1 MKQKIKKILLIVL
14 TTIMLAPTASVY
26 ADAPTQANHELVLT
40 AQNKIAEE
48 SIALLYLS
56 NYYNCIEVRN
66 DQDYAD
72 QDHPYSFY
80 RNPGNNNWWDDP
92 FAVDHGPFH
101 VGYWFETELGAT
113 NDTIDGQ
120 AYCQEYG
127 ELQQKVA
134 DLLTD
139 GNVDRLL
146 CGEDI
151 YDPNGG
157 GIIYNKKAGSD
168 SHFCGSMDDDN
179 HRVNVVTGY
188 NKKWKTWFESL
199 FAAKAASAG
208 WTDFTIDDV
217 ENRYFNGIVGYYLY
231 RQELVYKCGGEPQI
245 ATSLPS
251 GYQVTDPLK
260 VVSEDGGIDDGYFQT
275 EFSFKHG
282 FVDRM
287 NDTMCKTV
295 VGFANEDEK
304 YAAYRNRVLE
314 IFNDDCKTYYNNEIA
329 SLGDDASDEAKA
341 KIDELNAST
350 ALNPWLEEKEASRQ
364 SMQCV
369 TIPDMEKPAEV
380 VDNPTD
386 IATEEACNDATSEEC
401 REKAC
406 YKAAGSLGWV
416 ICPAIF
422 TTRDAVNGIYSGV
435 IEPLLMV
442 DPTVVASLGTNDS
455 PTYKIWATFRNIA
468 NILFAIAL
476 LAVIL
481 SQVTGF
487 GIDNYGIK
495 KILPK
500 LIVTAILVNLSLI
513 ICGVLVDAFNLL
525 GGGIKQLFDTL
536 SSNVNAD
543 WLTEF
548 TNDSDPT
555 LTRVNVIGTVLSY
568 VLGLLVVGGG
578 AAVGVGL
585 YNGGIALSSLI
596 IPLLLLVLSGVI
608 AAFFA
613 FVILGARQALIIIM
627 IAISPLAFVLYALP
641 NTQGIFKKWV
651 KIFEGLLIVYPA
663 ASLMIGGGYLASRL
677 ILSNIDANPFMA
689 MIAGL
694 VSIVPYF
701 MIPKLTSK
709 SMDAIGGIGNAING
723 ISRGSRSRATNGINN
738 SEAVKRRRQAGIDAA
753 RTRNANRYLNSRR
766 GKRDLAAM
774 KNGDN
779 VSRARRARLANA
791 LQNSNSDYET
801 SKGILDAAQTRDDIN
816 TGNLARVDNFKRQQG
831 HLDIDDKAAHIGA
844 LTQAAEMERMDANNT
859 RAFADNNDSAA
870 IEAEAIALAGAGLGD
885 AANLSRYN
893 AAMNRL
899 AKIDPSAYRRAM
911 DGSIAATNAA
921 NAYGANVDPVRAAA
935 EAQAT
940 RQAIKDNAIANSD
953 IAKEQGL
960 KGLIKA
966 NAANNLD
973 TADAYTQQQAGSSV
987 KDMLNLDD
995 DYVARLAGQ
1004 TINPGTANEQ
1014 PPIATN
1020 QNIKD
1025 TARMAL
1031 EAMAA
1036 NPKMAED
1043 KKAEYLNNLV
1053 RIATDGTQDNYAQ
1066 YQAQASQDLVH
1077 IDTSAGR
1084 LSIDRHDIPNGDAK
1098 QIDPTR
1104 SHADPAGGTQIV
1116 FKDGSE
1122 YNTRTKVFTPSH
1134 NPGSGTG
1141 GTA

>member
-66 DQDYAD
+66 SQDYSD

-101 VGYWFETELGAT
+101 VGYWFEHELNAT

-329 SLGDDASDEAKA
+329 SLGDNASDEAKA

-386 IATEEACNDATSEEC
+386 IATEEACNDAKSEEC

-442 DPTVVASLGTNDS
+442 DPTVVASLGSNDS
-455 PTYKIWATFRNIA
+455 PTYKVWATFRNLA

-779 VSRARRARLANA
+779 VSRARRARLAAA

-801 SKGILDAAQTRDDIN
+801 NKGILDSVQLRDNIASGAQTEVDKFNRTQADANLAHTFNEQDAMAASAELKRQTEHFANGYADVTDNVKLRNDMTRLLGEDPDLRRTESKAQFAAIMDRQKAIDPKGYAALARNIIDHGNIGAKQELKNHMSNNEDIASKFGLKQVLKESAGKMSTSTKMQDHQAAKDTKSLLAMDDDIIQSYA
-816 TGNLARVDNFKRQQG
+816 G
-831 HLDIDDKAAHIGA
+831 
-844 LTQAAEMERMDANNT
+844 
-859 RAFADNNDSAA
+859 
-870 IEAEAIALAGAGLGD
+870 LAGATGL
-885 AANLSRYN
+885 
-893 AAMNRL
+893 
-899 AKIDPSAYRRAM
+899 DPDQTAIVQNM
-911 DGSIAATNAA
+911 T
-921 NAYGANVDPVRAAA
+921 RAA
-935 EAQAT
+935 
-940 RQAIKDNAIANSD
+940 DD
-953 IAKEQGL
+953 IL
-960 KGLIKA
+960 
-966 NAANNLD
+966 
-973 TADAYTQQQAGSSV
+973 
-987 KDMLNLDD
+987 
-995 DYVARLAGQ
+995 
-1004 TINPGTANEQ
+1004 
-1014 PPIATN
+1014 
-1020 QNIKD
+1020 
-1025 TARMAL
+1025 
-1031 EAMAA
+1031 A
-1036 NPKMAED
+1036 NPKMAEGLESKTLD
-1043 KKAEYLNNLV
+1043 TIAKIASSNSAHSWNEYKQ
-1053 RIATDGTQDNYAQ
+1053 R
-1066 YQAQASQDLVH
+1066 ASNDLITIGGVQFRRSKLPS
-1077 IDTSAGR
+1077 TK
-1084 LSIDRHDIPNGDAK
+1084 DIESVNGHV
-1098 QIDPTR
+1098 ITY
-1104 SHADPAGGTQIV
+1104 
-1116 FKDGSE
+1116 KDGSK
-1122 YNTRTKVFTPSH
+1122 YNADNGELTLKPSSGP
-1134 NPGSGTG
+1134 NP
-1141 GTA
+1141 